1 MFMNKTD
8 KNQDSKKE
16 LDLVAKDETP
26 DRAERKAQKAAAK
39 KAEKKSEKA
48 KKAKKSEKGKL
59 RKKLTSSKF
68 KHSGMATAFSCIF
81 VAVVIL
87 FNVMFG
93 LLVERF
99 PALSFDLTSEQVNT
113 LSEDAKEV
121 AANVKEDVT
130 IYIIG
135 SEEDIMGDVPY
146 SSYGLKYSQVGYLAE
161 KFAAENSYISV
172 QYIDPD
178 ANPGFISKYSSE
190 NLDTGSVLIESARR
204 HRTLSVTDLF
214 SVEQDS
220 STYEITTYS
229 MVDSALTNAINQV
242 TLERVPIA
250 AVETGHQEMMSS
262 ESGNI
267 TALYDLL
274 EENNFEIQEFNS
286 MTEDIPEKAQ
296 LLILAAPNTDYTQ
309 DELQKFDDYLA
320 DEEVELSRAIF
331 ISCHPTQTELPNLN
345 TFCEEW
351 GLSVDYGSM
360 LEETD
365 ESHMISSSNTYVLSN
380 YLQGDAEAED
390 QITFGNNESYDLL
403 LTPASCNVNIVF
415 NSSNSVVTY
424 PLMGTYDSAQK
435 VTVDEEGNTTE
446 AGGTQQYY
454 TMAMGQKWVQD
465 SDGNTLLRSVVVAGS
480 TTMLVQSFL
489 ESSTFD
495 NRDYMNDMFL
505 YLTDYSASSNKV
517 TSARIQT
524 NVSDITA
531 TLAMCNFLGFWVFTI
546 GIPAVLLIVGVVVWL
561 KRRHL

>member
-1 MFMNKTD
+1 
-8 KNQDSKKE
+8 
-16 LDLVAKDETP
+16 
-26 DRAERKAQKAAAK
+26 
-39 KAEKKSEKA
+39 
-48 KKAKKSEKGKL
+48 
-59 RKKLTSSKF
+59 
-68 KHSGMATAFSCIF
+68 
-81 VAVVIL
+81 
-87 FNVMFG
+87 
-93 LLVERF
+93 
-99 PALSFDLTSEQVNT
+99 
-113 LSEDAKEV
+113 
-121 AANVKEDVT
+121 
-130 IYIIG
+130 
-135 SEEDIMGDVPY
+135 
-146 SSYGLKYSQVGYLAE
+146 
-161 KFAAENSYISV
+161 
-172 QYIDPD
+172 
-178 ANPGFISKYSSE
+178 
-190 NLDTGSVLIESARR
+190 
-204 HRTLSVTDLF
+204 
-214 SVEQDS
+214 
-220 STYEITTYS
+220 
-229 MVDSALTNAINQV
+229 
-242 TLERVPIA
+242 
-250 AVETGHQEMMSS
+250 
-262 ESGNI
+262 
-267 TALYDLL
+267 
-274 EENNFEIQEFNS
+274 
-286 MTEDIPEKAQ
+286 
-296 LLILAAPNTDYTQ
+296 
-309 DELQKFDDYLA
+309 
-320 DEEVELSRAIF
+320 
-331 ISCHPTQTELPNLN
+331 
-345 TFCEEW
+345 
-351 GLSVDYGSM
+351 M

-403 LTPASCNVNIVF
+403 LTPASCNINIVF